1 MGLATA
7 TKILWMV
14 KIMPMAKPVFLW
26 NQLPRV
32 GAAVT
37 VLVADRPKPMG
48 TAATNHIHISVN
60 MDMQAKGTS
69 SSSTAT
75 VMSTDSLILPDAM
88 ILPQMGMPSAMN
100 TMDSVTYRVNDDRSK
115 PSSSHTG

>member
-1 MGLATA
+1 MLCKMGLATA

-14 KIMPMAKPVFLW
+14 KIMPMAKPASSCGTSCPAW
-26 NQLPRV
+26 
-32 GAAVT
+32 AHAVT

-100 TMDSVTYRVNDDRSK
+100 TI
-115 PSSSHTG
+115 G

>member
-1 MGLATA
+1 MLLKMGLATA

-37 VLVADRPKPMG
+37 VLV
-48 TAATNHIHISVN
+48 
-60 MDMQAKGTS
+60 DMQAKGTS